1 LQRLKGA
8 CPLKK
13 FIFIVSILVLLVSIL
28 IIIIHPDHSET
39 AAAALILEAFGK
51 TGARIVSS
59 EVFVRGE
66 IDAGICDEELKRQ
79 QLIKKVIGKA
89 GGNIAG
95 NYPEFTDIDTD
106 FYKGTETD
114 YIINEDCR
122 IHISILKEKEEG
134 VEGKYKLLIS
144 LADTSRRP
152 PSSSCVAGLAGLV
165 EELGAKPVVN
175 LSITGNMDGKFTDE
189 EVSGLCGKALESI
202 NANIIEGINSNGL
215 VSITAF
221 SPSIK
226 EAVKVNGKRVNVN
239 IAARYNSYEGKTY
252 IWLATPVIITEY

>member
-1 LQRLKGA
+1 M
-8 CPLKK
+8 KK
-13 FIFIVSILVLLVSIL
+13 YIFIVPILVLLVSIL
-28 IIIIHPDHSET
+28 IIIIHSNHSET
-39 AAAALILEAFGK
+39 AAASLILEAFGK

-59 EVFVRGE
+59 EIFICGE
-66 IDAGICDEELKRQ
+66 IYPDIYDEELRRQ
-79 QLIKKVIGKA
+79 QLIKKVIRRA
-89 GGNIAG
+89 GGNITG
-95 NYPEFTDIDTD
+95 NDPEFTVIDTD
-106 FYKGTETD
+106 FCKGTETD

-122 IHISILKEKEEG
+122 IHISILKEKGEG
-134 VEGKYKLLIS
+134 TAGKYRLVIS
-144 LADTSRRP
+144 LADTSQQP
-152 PSSSCVAGLAGLV
+152 LSSDCVANLAGLV
-165 EELGAKPVVN
+165 EEIGEKPGVN
-175 LSITGNMDGKFTDE
+175 LSITGSMEGKFTEE

-202 NANIIEGINSNGL
+202 NASIIEGINSNGL

>member
-1 LQRLKGA
+1 M
-8 CPLKK
+8 KK
-13 FIFIVSILVLLVSIL
+13 SIFIVSILVLLVSIL
-28 IIIIHPDHSET
+28 IIIIHPHHSET

-59 EVFVRGE
+59 EVFIRGE
-66 IDAGICDEELKRQ
+66 IDAGICDEELKWQ

-95 NYPEFTDIDTD
+95 NDPEFADIDTD
-106 FYKGTETD
+106 FCKGTETD

-134 VEGKYKLLIS
+134 AEGVESTEGKYKLVIS
-144 LADTSRRP
+144 LADTSRQP
-152 PSSSCVAGLAGLV
+152 LSSGCVAGLAGLV

-175 LSITGNMDGKFTDE
+175 LSITGSMDGKFTDE

-202 NANIIEGINSNGL
+202 DANIIEGINSNGL

-226 EAVKVNGKRVNVN
+226 EAVNVNGRRVNVN